1 MFASCRR
8 LKQGATQLLSWTD
21 ERAKVLADLKKLE
34 PADRLSLYASLIRL
48 NSALFE
54 SVRGWDAWL
63 RNPPFMETF
72 SPEELN
78 EIFTSFKEVTTK
90 FLEEDIKWTGKKEQS
105 PLKISKTEKGEGE
118 RRYA

>member
-1 MFASCRR
+1 
-8 LKQGATQLLSWTD
+8 LSWTD

-72 SPEELN
+72 SQEELN
-78 EIFTSFKEVTTK
+78 QIFTSFKEVTTK

-105 PLKISKTEKGEGE
+105 PLKIAKDEKAEGE